1 MKYFILFIFLINCL
15 WAKEPL
21 KIVYNIG
28 TPPLKFTT
36 KNKQA
41 TGLLIDIWKLWA
53 QKNKIEIKFIESKWD
68 DSIEMIK
75 NGSADIHAGIYYTK
89 QRDQFLDYTSKSL
102 YTNKKYFFYNNRIL
116 EAKSK
121 NDLLP
126 YVIGID
132 NGYPIKFMKEN
143 FPQYSIKSY
152 KSADETS
159 AAIIKG
165 EVKVILSSLPSFM
178 YYLNNN
184 YIDKELFKFSDTT
197 LVYTKDYFGAVKQGN
212 QELLNFIDNG
222 FKKISKE
229 ELKNIESKWL
239 SHIQYIKKEWIGVK
253 VKEIL
258 SSHTLH
264 KIIIVIGIILLIII
278 YWNRKLQNEID
289 QRKKIEDELK
299 TQKKQLDMIFSH
311 IPIPI
316 LIVSKES
323 KDIIFANEYAAKIYK
338 IKLNQLIG
346 KKTDILYTSTHQKQS
361 ILSAIHENCMLTNY
375 ETIYKINDGTHIDVL
390 LSLIP
395 INFDGFEA
403 NLGVVTDVTYLKK
416 IQLELKEETQ
426 KANEAS
432 SAKSE
437 FLAKMSHEIRTP
449 MNAVLGMLY
458 LIQKTN
464 LTPIQEGYIT
474 KANSAANSLLSIIDD
489 ILDFSKIEAGKLSIE
504 QKEFTFNDMLY
515 ETIDIMSFK
524 AQSKGCEL
532 LAYYDSTIPTI
543 VKSDKIRIGQVLTNL
558 INNAIK
564 FTDNAEVIVS
574 SKLVKQEKNIA
585 TIMFCVKDN
594 GIGIE
599 KENVKV
605 LFKDFSQADNTI
617 TRKFGGTGLGLAIS
631 KKLVELLGGKIWVE
645 ETKIGV
651 GSTFCFTI
659 KCEISNKITK
669 INYLFPKE
677 FNNINTLIIDDNLIA
692 CDILKSMLES
702 FGFNVDIVYNGEDG
716 YNAIANSDKIYDIVF
731 LDYKMPKLNGIQT
744 YQKIKTI
751 PNKEVPKT
759 ILITAY
765 SQNDIIKEISK
776 LGIENYLIKPA
787 SPSILYNTVME
798 VLNPNI
804 TENIDI
810 LKENTNNELNL
821 KGVKILLAE
830 DNELN
835 QDFAKELLQSVNISV
850 DIASDGLE
858 AVDLIK
864 SKSYDAILM
873 DIQMPNMDGLTATKT
888 IREFQ
893 TQDKY
898 FQDIPIIALSAN
910 ALTSD
915 KEKSLQ
921 AGMNE
926 HISKPIIP
934 KELFA
939 ALQKFLKDFKPI
951 DVAQKENIKE
961 EIALINH
968 EVINIKEAVDRM
980 GGNQNAYIK
989 LLKQFSVKYKNAFDD
1004 ITMLLSQSNTKELK
1018 NKIHEIKGI
1027 AGNLSANKLFDTLD
1041 QIEKVLKVKNT
1052 PNKDLYDTLKVDF
1065 NNIFQ
1070 EISNLSLQK
1079 SDTKVF
1085 DKDKVIALLDTIKD
1099 NLERDIVLCENS
1111 LEELLPYLEKDYM
1124 DFSENL
1130 ASSLNEFDID
1140 SAFNIIEKFLKDLKG
1155 E

>member
-1 MKYFILFIFLINCL
+1 MKAF
-15 WAKEPL
+15 
-21 KIVYNIG
+21 
-28 TPPLKFTT
+28 
-36 KNKQA
+36 
-41 TGLLIDIWKLWA
+41 
-53 QKNKIEIKFIESKWD
+53 
-68 DSIEMIK
+68 
-75 NGSADIHAGIYYTK
+75 AD
-89 QRDQFLDYTSKSL
+89 L
-102 YTNKKYFFYNNRIL
+102 
-116 EAKSK
+116 
-121 NDLLP
+121 
-126 YVIGID
+126 
-132 NGYPIKFMKEN
+132 
-143 FPQYSIKSY
+143 SIK
-152 KSADETS
+152 
-159 AAIIKG
+159 
-165 EVKVILSSLPSFM
+165 
-178 YYLNNN
+178 
-184 YIDKELFKFSDTT
+184 
-197 LVYTKDYFGAVKQGN
+197 
-212 QELLNFIDNG
+212 
-222 FKKISKE
+222 
-229 ELKNIESKWL
+229 
-239 SHIQYIKKEWIGVK
+239 
-253 VKEIL
+253 
-258 SSHTLH
+258 
-264 KIIIVIGIILLIII
+264 
-278 YWNRKLQNEID
+278 RKL
-289 QRKKIEDELK
+289 
-299 TQKKQLDMIFSH
+299 IF
-311 IPIPI
+311 I
-316 LIVSKES
+316 
-323 KDIIFANEYAAKIYK
+323 
-338 IKLNQLIG
+338 
-346 KKTDILYTSTHQKQS
+346 T
-361 ILSAIHENCMLTNY
+361 MLTNMVVLIIASSFFAVNEINTLREGMVRDY
-375 ETIYKINDGTHIDVL
+375 AILARVIGFNTSASLLFDEPNSAEKTLKALNVEPHIKAAVIYTDNGKIFAQYKRADQQDFIFPAQQDTQHTFSSDKLEMFESIIFNSSKIGTVYIQSDLGKINKLLFEFTGILAIILILSFIIAFL
-390 LSLIP
+390 LSARLQNIISKP
-395 INFDGFEA
+395 ISHLVDTTDAVTRQSDYSIRAKRYGRDELGLLVDGFNEMLAQIQNRDDMLARHREHLEEQVKLRTSELSKSNQNLEHTISDLKEAKEAAEEA
-403 NLGVVTDVTYLKK
+403 NKT
-416 IQLELKEETQ
+416 
-426 KANEAS
+426 
-432 SAKSE
+432 KSE
-437 FLAKMSHEIRTP
+437 FLANMSHEIRTP
-449 MNAVLGMLY
+449 MNAVIGMTGL
-458 LIQKTN
+458 LLDTDLSTEQRDFVETVR
-464 LTPIQEGYIT
+464 TSGD
-474 KANSAANSLLSIIDD
+474 ALLSLIND

-543 VKSDKIRIGQVLTNL
+543 VKSDKIRIGQILTNL